1 MNEFELASVDACDL
15 RRLVRRPVL
24 VPVVDRARNL
34 DERLGQRRRPR
45 RSEWRVR
52 RRIHPGIGR
61 AVDEGETG
69 RVETEVAVAIDPIDL
84 RPSGDSL
91 GR

>member
-15 RRLVRRPVL
+15 SRLLRRAIL
-24 VPVVDRARNL
+24 VPVVDRARDL
-34 DERLGQRRRPR
+34 DERLGQRGRPR
-45 RSEWRVR
+45 RREWRVR
-52 RRIHPGIGR
+52 RGIRPGIGR
-61 AVDEGETG
+61 AVDEREA
-69 RVETEVAVAIDPIDL
+69 RRAETEVAVAIDPIDL